1 MNCVCPIFF
10 VFIFGELVFT
20 APTNNEDK
28 FLIHDLEVESF
39 GADTSYEYEDEPQE
53 IKQAKLEEKAIP
65 TFVDADINHEIG
77 HLRAIRSPTEEPE
90 AEAESPPIDMPT
102 CLLCVCLTGSV
113 YCDETDIDAIP
124 MLPKETSYLYARY
137 NQIKKVTVKDFADF
151 PTLRRIDLSGNLIT
165 EIEDKA
171 FSQLPNLEH
180 LTLSEN
186 KLLRL
191 PALPPKLRFLAAQH
205 NRIKSNGIKRNAFKN
220 LARLEFVYLG
230 YNRLD
235 KVPANLPETIR
246 VLHLQH
252 NNISTITDSTFCKPQ
267 DSSFIRERLTEIR
280 LEENPVNLAEY
291 PNSYICL
298 RRLPIG
304 KPYFGRI
311 Y

>member
-1 MNCVCPIFF
+1 MNCVCPILFA
-10 VFIFGELVFT
+10 VMLGELVFT
-20 APTNNEDK
+20 APANKEDK
-28 FLIHDLEVESF
+28 FHVHNLDLESF
-39 GADTSYEYEDEPQE
+39 GTDTTYEYEDEPQE
-53 IKQAKLEEKAIP
+53 IKQGKLAERTIP
-65 TFVDADINHEIG
+65 MFADAATNHDIG
-77 HLRAIRSPTEEPE
+77 FPTPEPE
-90 AEAESPPIDMPT
+90 SEDPPMDMPT

-113 YCDETDIDAIP
+113 YCDETNTEAIP
-124 MLPKETSYLYARY
+124 MLPKETSHLYARF
-137 NQIKKVTVKDFADF
+137 NLIKKVTVKDFADF
-151 PTLRRIDLSGNLIT
+151 PTLRRIDLTGNLIT

-180 LTLSEN
+180 LFLSEN
-186 KLLRL
+186 KLVRL
-191 PALPPKLRFLAAQH
+191 PALPPKLRTLAVQH

-220 LARLEFVYLG
+220 MARLEILYLG

-235 KVPANLPETIR
+235 KVPTNLPDTIR

-252 NNISTITDSTFCKPQ
+252 NNISAITDNTFCKPQ
-267 DSSFIRERLTEIR
+267 DSSYIRERLTEIR

-304 KPYFGRI
+304 RPYFGRV

>member
-1 MNCVCPIFF
+1 MNCVCPILF
-10 VFIFGELVFT
+10 VVILGELVFT
-20 APTNNEDK
+20 APANKEDK
-28 FLIHDLEVESF
+28 FHVHDLEVESF
-39 GADTSYEYEDEPQE
+39 GADTTYEYEDEPQE
-53 IKQAKLEEKAIP
+53 IKQAKLEERTIP
-65 TFVDADINHEIG
+65 MFADADTNHAIE
-77 HLRAIRSPTEEPE
+77 HVRYIRSPTSEPQP
-90 AEAESPPIDMPT
+90 ESEGPSIDMPT
-102 CLLCVCLTGSV
+102 CLLCVCLTGAV
-113 YCDETDIDAIP
+113 YCEETSIEAIP
-124 MLPKETSYLYARY
+124 MLPKETSYLYARF

-151 PTLRRIDLSGNLIT
+151 PTLKRIDLTGNLIT

-186 KLLRL
+186 KLVRL
-191 PALPPKLRFLAAQH
+191 PALPPKLRTLAAQH
-205 NRIKSNGIKRNAFKN
+205 NRIKSNGIKRNAFKS
-220 LARLEFVYLG
+220 LVELEFLYLG

-235 KVPANLPETIR
+235 KVPANLPDTIR

-252 NNISTITDSTFCKPQ
+252 NNISAITDSTFCKPQ
-267 DSSFIRERLTEIR
+267 DSSYIRDRLTEIR
-280 LEENPVNLAEY
+280 LEENPINLAEY

>member
-1 MNCVCPIFF
+1 MNCVCPIVF

-20 APTNNEDK
+20 APANKEDK
-28 FLIHDLEVESF
+28 FLVHDLEVESF
-39 GADTSYEYEDEPQE
+39 GAGTSYEYEDEPQE

-65 TFVDADINHEIG
+65 TFGDADTNHEIE
-77 HLRAIRSPTEEPE
+77 HLRFIRSPTEEPE
-90 AEAESPPIDMPT
+90 AEGPPVDMPT

-113 YCDETDIDAIP
+113 YCDETNIDAIP
-124 MLPKETSYLYARY
+124 MLPKETSYLYARF

-151 PTLRRIDLSGNLIT
+151 PTLRRIDLTGNLIT

-191 PALPPKLRFLAAQH
+191 PALPPKLRTLAAQH

-220 LARLEFVYLG
+220 LAGLEFLYLG
-230 YNRLD
+230 FNRLD
-235 KVPANLPETIR
+235 KVPANLPDTIR

-252 NNISTITDSTFCKPQ
+252 NNISTITDNTFCKPQ
-267 DSSFIRERLTEIR
+267 DSSYIRERLTEIR
-280 LEENPVNLAEY
+280 LEENPINLAEY

-304 KPYFGRI
+304 KPYFGRV